1 VAPDAVANPYDRYR
15 LPLPERLE
23 SHIVEIATGEEAAVL
38 SGFDVSWCQVPPG

>member
-1 VAPDAVANPYDRYR
+1 MPSPTRTTGTGCR
-15 LPLPERLE
+15 LPERLE